1 MAANESSRSFC
12 GFSSQRSPLAPS
24 SHPVS
29 SRVRLSKVIANVRQ
43 DFAKE
48 AGSASAGTFGE
59 ASAELHLC
67 RAYLFRKELAPFSD
81 TCPQAAPSL
90 LRPAKRAYW
99 RWPRSTL
106 AIVSVDFSLRS
117 VPSCQMPASA
127 WLPLSRMA
135 QTTTVT
141 AWPAPLMS
149 SGVSCSRARGT
160 KSSGRKSGFVS
171 ALIRIASPNGPAPSS
186 GKSA

>member
-1 MAANESSRSFC
+1 M
-12 GFSSQRSPLAPS
+12 
-24 SHPVS
+24 
-29 SRVRLSKVIANVRQ
+29 RLSNVIANVRQ
-43 DFAKE
+43 DFANVT
-48 AGSASAGTFGE
+48 GSASAGTFG
-59 ASAELHLC
+59 ATSAELHLC
-67 RAYLFRKELAPFSD
+67 RAYLFRKELAPFSE

-90 LRPAKRAYW
+90 LRPAKSAYW

-127 WLPLSRMA
+127 WLPLSRIA

-141 AWPAPLMS
+141 ARPAPLMS

-160 KSSGRKSGFVS
+160 KSSGRKSGFAS
-171 ALIRIASPNGPAPSS
+171 ALMRSAWPKGPEPSS